1 MYLQLRTLRKTLD
14 CEIYYYQDGRHEIDF
29 ALVHL
34 GKIVQLTQVSYS
46 VESAKTRERELS
58 ALFDVGRK
66 LKCEDLVLI
75 TDHENG
81 EEKRGGADDGEG
93 FDESGGD
100 GRPDHEDGERGI

>member
-1 MYLQLRTLRKTLD
+1 MRSK
-14 CEIYYYQDGRHEIDF
+14 DGRHEIDF

-34 GKIVQLTQVSYS
+34 GKVVQLIQVSYS

-66 LKCEDLVLI
+66 LNCTDLVLI

-81 EEKRGGADDGEG
+81 EERRGDLTVRIVDAPSWLMEM
-93 FDESGGD
+93 
-100 GRPDHEDGERGI
+100 